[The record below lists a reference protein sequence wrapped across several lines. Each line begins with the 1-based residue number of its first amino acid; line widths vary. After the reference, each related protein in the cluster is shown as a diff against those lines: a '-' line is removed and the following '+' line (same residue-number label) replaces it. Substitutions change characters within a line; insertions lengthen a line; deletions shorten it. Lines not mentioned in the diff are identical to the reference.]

1 VSQLS
6 KLLLPNFH
14 IWIPATVHSTSL
26 DMAMLLVNTLSPG
39 GKASVKEAYV
49 PAPQSVQSMAPVDA
63 EYLPAAQSVH
73 TAEPVAV
80 LNFPA
85 VHNTHVSPSGAVAP
99 ALQVQSVIKS
109 DA

>member
-1 VSQLS
+1 MHAAEPVDVLYFPTSQ
-6 KLLLPNFH
+6 
-14 IWIPATVHSTSL
+14 AVHT
-26 DMAMLLVNTLSPG
+26 PF
-39 GKASVKEAYV
+39 
-49 PAPQSVQSMAPVDA
+49 APVYPRLQRQVVILVCDKSA
-63 EYLPAAQSVH
+63 CPEFDGQSVH

-99 ALQVQSVIKS
+99 ALQVQSVMTS